1 MFLFGLISMIPGK
14 KMFFLLTKTHSFQ
27 NTFQTELIFIRGVL
41 VEKKKISYL
50 KIPKLFFSLKK
61 NSKIFSHVCFMNLI
75 TAKECNNYIY
85 WKGGGECMHTRPY
98 YLRPL
103 VPL

>member
-14 KMFFLLTKTHSFQ
+14 KMFFLLIKTHSFQ
-27 NTFQTELIFIRGVL
+27 NAFQTELIFIRGVL

-61 NSKIFSHVCFMNLI
+61 NSKNIF
-75 TAKECNNYIY
+75 
-85 WKGGGECMHTRPY
+85 TRMFYEPY
-98 YLRPL
+98 NSEGM
-103 VPL
+103 